1 MSDNHIFLLPKAD
14 YYQWVAASREYV
26 LRFKLNITPDI
37 DSAGRFNYPGQLIT
51 YIDGAGADR
60 DIAAYLTAKY
70 PLAKLDRL
78 GAASPVALA
87 PLLAVRI
94 ASGDRLGA
102 AAAALRLVWP
112 TDYNVVTQPFGV
124 NADIY
129 RRFGL
134 PGHEG
139 IDIRAPMNANIYA
152 CADGTVSRVND
163 GSGNH
168 AYGIHVRINHRDGY
182 QTIYAHLT
190 QALVT
195 AGQVVV
201 AGERIGLGDS
211 TGNSSG
217 SHLHLTLKKA
227 GATAAGLTAYPNDI
241 IDPAPFLVVPAAGAI
256 KPAQAAKFDWPLN
269 RCLVGLHSRA
279 DGPVQPPDLEVI
291 KAARIEAVKFLSS
304 AQPADVDQVRAL
316 RPDAFF
322 MVRMFAGFN
331 NRVVTPADFCSWM
344 EYELK
349 PFYERGVRYFEVHN
363 EPNLQIEGWGYTWQ
377 DGRQFAAWFLEV
389 MRRMRQLYPAAK
401 FGFPGLS
408 PGHNIPGQRLELAL
422 FLDQADEAARAADW
436 VGCHCYWQDEASL
449 RQPVGGLGYEDY
461 RRRFPDKLLFI
472 TEFSNTS
479 PTVDA
484 QSKGA
489 QYVEFYRRLR
499 VAPGIGAAFAF
510 VVSASA
516 NFPHEVWRAE
526 DGRATAVPAL
536 VGKRGF

>member
-1 MSDNHIFLLPKAD
+1 MPDNHIILLPKAD
-14 YYQWVAASREYV
+14 YYQWVAASRAYV
-26 LRFKLNITPDI
+26 LKFQLNVTPDV

-51 YIDGAGADR
+51 YVVGSDAER
-60 DIAAYLTAKY
+60 DTGKYLSEKY
-70 PLAKLDRL
+70 PLAKLDML
-78 GAASPVALA
+78 AAASPAALA
-87 PLLAVRI
+87 PLLAARI

-102 AAAALRLVWP
+102 ADAPLRLVWP

-124 NADIY
+124 NEVIY

-152 CADGTVSRVND
+152 CADGTISRVND

-195 AGQVVV
+195 VGQVVV

-241 IDPAPFLVVPAAGAI
+241 IDPAPFLVAPVAGAT

-331 NRVVTPADFCSWM
+331 NRIVTPADFCSWM

-377 DGRQFAAWFLEV
+377 DGRQFAAWFIDV
-389 MRRMRQLYPAAK
+389 IRRLRMLYPAAK
-401 FGFPGLS
+401 FGYPGLS
-408 PGHNIPGQRLELAL
+408 PGYNIPGQRLELAL
-422 FLDQADEAARAADW
+422 FLDQSDEAARAADW
-436 VGCHCYWQDEASL
+436 VGCHCYWQDEAGL
-449 RQPVGGLGYEDY
+449 RQPSGGLGYEDY
-461 RRRFPDKLLFI
+461 RRRFPDKLLFV

-484 QSKGA
+484 QTKGT

-499 VAPGIGAAFAF
+499 VAPGVGAAFAF
-510 VVSASA
+510 VASASA